1 MKYLLPLLFLVGCE
15 TFPEKRYE
23 DQLLEEAHFM
33 EQTTE
38 GDTCIDDSI
47 KTEPSNTEPE
57 LGGFDFFLEDPID
70 SIEDMEV
77 WNLAPVYYTIE
88 IDVSFFTHRR
98 YMVYINVI
106 RS

>member
-15 TFPEKRYE
+15 SFPEKRYE

-33 EQTTE
+33 EQVPKVNVE
-38 GDTCIDDSI
+38 VDDSI
-47 KTEPSNTEPE
+47 KVEEPSDTQTQ
-57 LGGFDFFLEDPID
+57 ID
-70 SIEDMEV
+70 SLPEPPDSINDMSV
-77 WNLAPVYYTIE
+77 WKLIPVYRTVE

>member
-15 TFPEKRYE
+15 TLPEAR
-23 DQLLEEAHFM
+23 EEPHFM
-33 EQTTE
+33 EQVPKGNVE
-38 GDTCIDDSI
+38 VDNSI
-47 KTEPSNTEPE
+47 KLEEPFER
-57 LGGFDFFLEDPID
+57 
-70 SIEDMEV
+70 IEDMGV
-77 WNLAPVYYTIE
+77 WNLIPVYRTVE

>member
-1 MKYLLPLLFLVGCE
+1 MFLVGCE

-57 LGGFDFFLEDPID
+57 LGGFDFFLEDPI
-70 SIEDMEV
+70 
-77 WNLAPVYYTIE
+77 AVYLHPFLRVVNVPHPNYPTI
-88 IDVSFFTHRR
+88 
-98 YMVYINVI
+98 
-106 RS
+106 

>member
-15 TFPEKRYE
+15 TLPEKRYE

-70 SIEDMEV
+70 DWGAWKYI
-77 WNLAPVYYTIE
+77 PVYHTVE